1 MQKQERTKKW
11 IASAFLELAN
21 QVPPGKITVKMLCDR
36 AGVNRSTFYYH
47 FDSIQVLIHWI
58 YHQEVNEPVLKRIRE
73 EKAYSEISVLA
84 LSRIYERKA
93 FWKKVLRLKTADEF
107 TAFMLRDTKEN
118 WRVLIA
124 ALLSD
129 QGQSMEA
136 LSHEKK
142 RELEYIAEYYC
153 AAHFH
158 VTLLWMRQGMEPP
171 PEEIANL
178 MDSIAS
184 DGFYIAVQRTIRDR
198 GREGHH

>member
-1 MQKQERTKKW
+1 MGMQKQERTKKW
-11 IASAFLELAN
+11 IASAFLELADL
-21 QVPPGKITVKMLCDR
+21 VPPGKITVKMLCER

-58 YHQEVNEPVLKRIRE
+58 YHEEVNEPVLKRIRE
-73 EKAYSEISVLA
+73 EKAYTEISVLA
-84 LSRIYERKA
+84 LTRIYERRS

-118 WRVLIA
+118 WRLLIA

-129 QGQSMEA
+129 QGQSMED
-136 LSHEKK
+136 LPHEKQLA
-142 RELEYIAEYYC
+142 LEYIAEYYC

-158 VTLLWMRQGMEPP
+158 VTLLWMRQGMEPAP
-171 PEEIANL
+171 GEIAAL

-184 DGFYIAVQRTIRDR
+184 DGFYIAVQKTIDQ
-198 GREGHH
+198 

>member
-1 MQKQERTKKW
+1 MGMQKQERTKKW
-11 IASAFLELAN
+11 IASAFLELAD
-21 QVPPGKITVKMLCDR
+21 QVPLGKITVKMLCDR

-47 FDSIQVLIHWI
+47 FDSIQVLVHWI
-58 YHQEVNEPVLKRIRE
+58 YHEEVNEPVLKLIRE
-73 EKAYSEISVLA
+73 EKAYTEISVLA

-107 TAFMLRDTKEN
+107 TDFLFRDTREN
-118 WRVLIA
+118 WKLLIA

-129 QGQSMEA
+129 QGRSMEE
-136 LSHEKK
+136 LPHEKQ

-158 VTLLWMRQGMEPP
+158 VTLLWMRQGMELPP
-171 PEEIANL
+171 GEIASL

-184 DGFYIAVQRTIRDR
+184 DGFFNAVLKTIQS
-198 GREGHH
+198 